1 MMTRYF
7 SISRF
12 LTIII
17 KEFIQMR
24 RDRLT
29 FAMMI
34 GIPVMQLVLFGY
46 AINFDPKDLPV
57 AVILADESIFSRD
70 LVHAMENSGYFR
82 IIRTAANEEE
92 ARDYLELGD
101 IQFVLNIPANFA
113 RRLLRGEG
121 PSILLEADATD
132 PVATG
137 NAIAAMTTI
146 VQKALDRDFKG
157 PLRHLKQGAASF
169 GFRVHKKYNPEGVT
183 NHNIVPG
190 LMGIVLTLTMVIITG
205 VAVTR
210 ERERGTM
217 ETLLST
223 PARPV
228 EVITG
233 KIIPY
238 IIVGYIQVV
247 LILMAARFL
256 FQIPMVGSTLLLMPV
271 TLIFIVANLSMGIT
285 FSTFAKTQMQAMQM
299 AFFFF
304 LPSLMLSGFMFP
316 FRGMPEWAQWIGS
329 ALPLT
334 HFLRLVR
341 GILLKG
347 NGLSEVLVHLW
358 PVALFMAL
366 ALAAA
371 IKRYRKTLD

>member
-1 MMTRYF
+1 
-7 SISRF
+7 
-12 LTIII
+12 
-17 KEFIQMR
+17 
-24 RDRLT
+24 
-29 FAMMI
+29 
-34 GIPVMQLVLFGY
+34 
-46 AINFDPKDLPV
+46 
-57 AVILADESIFSRD
+57 
-70 LVHAMENSGYFR
+70 
-82 IIRTAANEEE
+82 
-92 ARDYLELGD
+92 
-101 IQFVLNIPANFA
+101 
-113 RRLLRGEG
+113 
-121 PSILLEADATD
+121 
-132 PVATG
+132 
-137 NAIAAMTTI
+137 MTTI
-146 VQKALDRDFKG
+146 VQKALNRDFKG

-238 IIVGYIQVV
+238 IIVGYIQVI

-256 FQIPMVGSTLLLMPV
+256 FHIPMVGSISLLMLV
-271 TLIFIVANLSMGIT
+271 SLIFIVANLSMGIT
-285 FSTFAKTQMQAMQM
+285 FSTFAKSQMQAMQM

-316 FRGMPEWAQWIGS
+316 FRGMPEWARWIGS

-358 PVALFMAL
+358 PIALFMIL
-366 ALAAA
+366 ALVIA
-371 IKRYRKTLD
+371 IKRYRETLD